1 MRAAVSSA
9 VWRACLAAKPA
20 EALALASALAPSRR
34 SLLASEA
41 TMARRSAV
49 MAATVA
55 AARPSEGPAPAPA
68 PAPAPRPVPTCS
80 APSEESPPSSV
91 RRRVS
96 WFMMRKYMSAS
107 RNMP

>member
-20 EALALASALAPSRR
+20 EAFALASALAPSRR

-55 AARPSEGPAPAPA
+55 AARPSEGPAPAP
-68 PAPAPRPVPTCS
+68 RPVPTCS